1 MGPAGQERA
10 YVVRLCR
17 RAGRGT
23 KRAPSGGSL
32 GRPARSGRW
41 RTELSIRL
49 MLVKRND
56 LKYERN
62 EIIALLAKA
71 LLEKAVSRNY
81 VRGANS

>member
-1 MGPAGQERA
+1 VYRYCSLKNNVLWTKKGQSCEA
-10 YVVRLCR
+10 
-17 RAGRGT
+17 A
-23 KRAPSGGSL
+23 AMWWSGFVFSFS
-32 GRPARSGRW
+32 A
-41 RTELSIRL
+41 
-49 MLVKRND
+49 LVKRND

>member
-1 MGPAGQERA
+1 VVNHDKLRTFTLQETKGDW
-10 YVVRLCR
+10 VRSFPYQVSL
-17 RAGRGT
+17 AM
-23 KRAPSGGSL
+23 SGIVK
-32 GRPARSGRW
+32 PI
-41 RTELSIRL
+41 TV
-49 MLVKRND
+49 LVKRND

>member
-1 MGPAGQERA
+1 MLGM
-10 YVVRLCR
+10 L
-17 RAGRGT
+17 T
-23 KRAPSGGSL
+23 KWIHP
-32 GRPARSGRW
+32 
-41 RTELSIRL
+41 
-49 MLVKRND
+49 LVKRND

>member
-1 MGPAGQERA
+1 MVMSESSGERN
-10 YVVRLCR
+10 R
-17 RAGRGT
+17 
-23 KRAPSGGSL
+23 
-32 GRPARSGRW
+32 
-41 RTELSIRL
+41 IRL
-49 MLVKRND
+49 NLVRVIAGGRCARGVVGSFDPFCRTGD

>member
-1 MGPAGQERA
+1 MTVLDR
-10 YVVRLCR
+10 
-17 RAGRGT
+17 
-23 KRAPSGGSL
+23 
-32 GRPARSGRW
+32 
-41 RTELSIRL
+41 IRL
-49 MLVKRND
+49 TGLLVKRND

>member
-1 MGPAGQERA
+1 MN
-10 YVVRLCR
+10 
-17 RAGRGT
+17 
-23 KRAPSGGSL
+23 L
-32 GRPARSGRW
+32 GRPLPKA
-41 RTELSIRL
+41 
-49 MLVKRND
+49 LVKRND